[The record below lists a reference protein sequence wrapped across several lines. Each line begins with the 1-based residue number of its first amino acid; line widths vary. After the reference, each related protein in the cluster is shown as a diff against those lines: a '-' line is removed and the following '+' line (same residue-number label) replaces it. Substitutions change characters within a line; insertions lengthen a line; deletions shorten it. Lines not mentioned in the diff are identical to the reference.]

1 MLPFQ
6 QFHTTLTRSFKVCS
20 DVLTAEPTP
29 FVGAN
34 GAGGGGPHVLGVDYL
49 DGDGVARERDEA
61 LEVDVARLCVVQDDL
76 PHVLLGAAGVLV
88 VLPVGKRTL
97 HLGLETVRLRG
108 YFLCD
113 CGEV

>member
-1 MLPFQ
+1 MLNRP
-6 QFHTTLTRSFKVCS
+6 TGPLTS
-20 DVLTAEPTP
+20 
-29 FVGAN
+29 FVGADC
-34 GAGGGGPHVLGVDYL
+34 ASGGGPDALGVDDL
-49 DGDGVARERDEA
+49 DGDGVAREGDEA
-61 LEVDVARLCVVQDDL
+61 LEVEAARLGVVQDDL
-76 PHVLLGAAGVLV
+76 SHVLLGAAGVLV